1 MTFEGEFMVVRGDV
15 FTTGLK
21 YNHTTTFDQKSQ
33 MYEQIIRN
41 GVTRGGLS
49 VVHCEVTGF
58 GEGPLINVKFR
69 LYLDIRKIPT

>member
-1 MTFEGEFMVVRGDV
+1 MAFEGEFMVVRGDV

-33 MYEQIIRN
+33 MYEKIISN
-41 GVTRGGLS
+41 GVTRGGL
-49 VVHCEVTGF
+49 VVMHCEVYGF
-58 GEGPLINVKFR
+58 GEGPLINVMFR